1 MKRNLAASPEPGICL
16 ILGRLSNKK
25 SLKHRGNETGNDERV
40 IFTKE
45 ERIFKFDDKAP
56 ENTEE
61 SAFGNNVTDVILV
74 PDWLTIESFTA
85 FRHCSH

>member
-1 MKRNLAASPEPGICL
+1 MAASLNLGYVSFLEGCL
-16 ILGRLSNKK
+16 IK